1 LHVYKNK
8 NLYKLRFIRPISID
22 RLNKKKIINDP
33 VYGFISIQSDLIH
46 DLIQHPYFQR
56 LRYIK
61 QLGLSDLV
69 YPGALHTRFHHALG
83 AMHLMSRVIK
93 NLQLK
98 GIEINDKEEEAALV
112 AILLHD
118 IGHGPLS
125 HALEETLL
133 QDIKH
138 ESISYLLMRE
148 INKEFNGALD
158 LAIQFFRNSYPR
170 KFFHQLISSQLDIDR
185 LDYLKRDSFFTGVME
200 GTIGVDRIIA
210 MLNVHNDQ
218 LVVEEKGIYSI
229 ESFLH
234 SRRLMYW
241 QVYLHKT
248 ALSAERMMVN
258 IIRRAQYLLQAGEKL
273 SATEALSGFLLKDY
287 KLSDFNEN
295 SELLDLFGQM
305 DDNDIWGS
313 IKFWRNHTDPILS
326 GLCNRLLQRELF
338 QIVLSTEPIKKSTVE
353 KVRQEIHQIYGILRK
368 DTNYLYSLGT
378 VSNEAYVSGGKS
390 INILTKKGEVVDIA
404 HASDLPSIK
413 AITKIVEK
421 NYLCWPK
428 NVSL

>member
-1 LHVYKNK
+1 
-8 NLYKLRFIRPISID
+8 
-22 RLNKKKIINDP
+22 LNKKKIINDP

-98 GIEINDKEEEAALV
+98 GIEITDQEEEAALV

-138 ESISYLLMRE
+138 ESISYLFMRE

>member
-1 LHVYKNK
+1 
-8 NLYKLRFIRPISID
+8 
-22 RLNKKKIINDP
+22 LNKKKIINDP
-33 VYGFISIQSDLIH
+33 VYGFISIQSDLIYE
-46 DLIQHPYFQR
+46 LIQHPYFQR

-69 YPGALHTRFHHALG
+69 YPGAQHTRFHHALG
-83 AMHLMSRVIK
+83 AMHLMGRVLK
-93 NLQLK
+93 NLQGK
-98 GIEINDKEEEAALV
+98 GVPITDLEAEAAQI

-138 ESISYLLMRE
+138 ESLSYLF
-148 INKEFNGALD
+148 IKELNSQYNGALS
-158 LAIQFFRNSYPR
+158 LAIQFFRNSYSR

-185 LDYLKRDSFFTGVME
+185 LDYLTRDSFYTGVME

-210 MLNVHNDQ
+210 MLTVHHDQ

-229 ESFLH
+229 ESFLNA
-234 SRRLMYW
+234 RRLMYW

-258 IIRRAQYLLQAGEKL
+258 IIRRAQYLLKAGEDL
-273 SATEALSGFLLKDY
+273 PATEALKNFLIKDY
-287 KLSDFNEN
+287 QLSDFNEN
-295 SELLDLFGQM
+295 SDLLDLFGQM
-305 DDNDIWGS
+305 DDNDIWGA
-313 IKFWRNHTDPILS
+313 IKMWRNSSDAILS

-338 QIVLSTEPIKKSTVE
+338 QVVLSADPIKKSVVE
-353 KVRQEIHQIYGILRK
+353 KVRKEIRSIYGILNQ

-413 AITKIVEK
+413 AISKIVEK

>member
-1 LHVYKNK
+1 M
-8 NLYKLRFIRPISID
+8 
-22 RLNKKKIINDP
+22 
-33 VYGFISIQSDLIH
+33 IQ
-46 DLIQHPYFQR
+46 QPYFQR

-98 GIEINDKEEEAALV
+98 GIEISEQEEEAALV

-138 ESISYLLMRE
+138 ESISYLFMRE

-200 GTIGVDRIIA
+200 GAIGVDRIIA
-210 MLNVHNDQ
+210 MLNVHKDQ

-273 SATEALSGFLLKDY
+273 SATDALGNFLLNNY

-295 SELLDLFGQM
+295 NELLDLFGQM
-305 DDNDIWGS
+305 DDNDIWGA
-313 IKFWRNHTDPILS
+313 IKFWRNHSDPILS

-338 QIVLSTEPIKKSTVE
+338 QIILSTDPIKKSAVE
-353 KVRQEIHQIYGILRK
+353 KVRQEIHQVYGILRK

-390 INILTKKGEVVDIA
+390 INILTKKGEILDIA

-413 AITKIVEK
+413 AISKIVEK

>member
-1 LHVYKNK
+1 
-8 NLYKLRFIRPISID
+8 
-22 RLNKKKIINDP
+22 LNKKKIINDP

-98 GIEINDKEEEAALV
+98 GIEISDQEEEAALV

-138 ESISYLLMRE
+138 ESISYLFMRE

-158 LAIQFFRNSYPR
+158 LAIQFFRNSYSR

-273 SATEALSGFLLKDY
+273 SATEALSGFLLKDC

-313 IKFWRNHTDPILS
+313 IKFWRNHIDPILS

>member
-1 LHVYKNK
+1 
-8 NLYKLRFIRPISID
+8 
-22 RLNKKKIINDP
+22 LNKKKIINDP
-33 VYGFISIQSDLIH
+33 VYGFIAIQDELIY

-69 YPGALHTRFHHALG
+69 YPGAQHTRFHHALG
-83 AMHLMSRVIK
+83 AMHLMDRVIK
-93 NLQLK
+93 SLRQK
-98 GIEINDKEEEAALV
+98 GIDISEQEAQAAQI

-125 HALEETLL
+125 HALEDTLL
-133 QDIKH
+133 SDVKH
-138 ESISYLLMRE
+138 ESLSYLFMKALNE
-148 INKEFNGALD
+148 AFNGALG
-158 LAIQFFRNSYPR
+158 LTIQFFRNTYPR
-170 KFFHQLISSQLDIDR
+170 NFFHQLISSQLDIDR
-185 LDYLKRDSFFTGVME
+185 LDYLKRDSFFTGVSE

-210 MLNVHNDQ
+210 MLTVHQDE

-229 ESFLH
+229 ENFLH

-248 ALSAERMMVN
+248 ALGAERMMVN
-258 IIRRAQYLLQAGEKL
+258 IIRRAQYLCRAGEEL
-273 SATEALSGFLLKDY
+273 PASDALKDFLLHAY
-287 KLSDFNEN
+287 SLTDFIETPGI
-295 SELLDLFGQM
+295 LDTFGQM
-305 DDNDIWGS
+305 DDQDIWGAL
-313 IKFWRNHTDPILS
+313 KLWRNHPDPILS
-326 GLCNRLLQRELF
+326 GLCNRLLTRELF
-338 QIVLSTEPIKKSTVE
+338 QVELSAQPIRKSRIE
-353 KVRQEIHQIYGILRK
+353 KVRNEIHQLYGILRK

-390 INILTKKGEVVDIA
+390 INILTRQGKVMDIA
-404 HASDLPSIK
+404 VASDLPSIQ
-413 AITKIVEK
+413 AISKIVEK

>member
-1 LHVYKNK
+1 
-8 NLYKLRFIRPISID
+8 
-22 RLNKKKIINDP
+22 LNKKKIINDP

-98 GIEINDKEEEAALV
+98 GIEISDQEEEAALV

-138 ESISYLLMRE
+138 ESISYLFMRE

-158 LAIQFFRNSYPR
+158 LAIQFFRNSYSR

>member
-1 LHVYKNK
+1 M
-8 NLYKLRFIRPISID
+8 
-22 RLNKKKIINDP
+22 NKKKIINDP
-33 VYGFISIQSDLIH
+33 VYGFISIQSDLIY

-98 GIEINDKEEEAALV
+98 GIEISEPEEEAALV

-138 ESISYLLMRE
+138 ESISYLFMRE
-148 INKEFNGALD
+148 INKDFNGALD

-200 GTIGVDRIIA
+200 GSIGVDRIIA
-210 MLNVHNDQ
+210 MLNVSNDQ

-248 ALSAERMMVN
+248 ALSAERMIVN

-273 SATEALSGFLLKDY
+273 SATEALTSFLLKDY
-287 KLSDFNEN
+287 KLSDFNEHP
-295 SELLDLFGQM
+295 ELLDLFGQM

-313 IKFWRNHTDPILS
+313 IKFWRNQEDPILS

-338 QIVLSTEPIKKSTVE
+338 QIVLSTDPIKKSMVE

-390 INILTKKGEVVDIA
+390 INILTKKGEIVDIA

-413 AITKIVEK
+413 AISKIVEK